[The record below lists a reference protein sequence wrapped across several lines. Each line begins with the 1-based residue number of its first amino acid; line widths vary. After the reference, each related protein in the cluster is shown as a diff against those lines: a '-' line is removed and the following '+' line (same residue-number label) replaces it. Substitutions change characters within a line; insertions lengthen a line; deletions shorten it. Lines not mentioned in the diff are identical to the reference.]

1 MRHRLSRALLG
12 LQPVFL
18 VAPLALLVWPIL
30 ALGWV
35 AAAIVLLVM
44 SVLDLIVAW
53 RGRRRRLSQADDAGQ
68 PTAAPHDAPVEADG
82 PVVTR
87 ADGHPRLWALVDEAA
102 AAAGV
107 APPARIVVQMS
118 TMAAVAPL
126 DPARGAAEGGYELL
140 LSSSLL
146 AEGSVP
152 QLEAILAHELGHVAA
167 PDWGAAIATHHVV
180 ERWTMPLYD
189 ALPPGL
195 LKIGGWVH
203 LRLWLPIEA
212 WANRPAERRA
222 DDVAFR
228 LAGPRT
234 TADALAFTERVDVA
248 LQLLLAAYLPL
259 SARGNRRAVV
269 IDGVHQLLAER
280 HRIEGL
286 LASAEPIRP
295 HWEGDAHPTATARI
309 AAAEKAAAA
318 GRGATADERARHR
331 SQLRAVDLLDGGRQW
346 LADGEVEMLLDDHP
360 LRRAP
365 VVDWAT
371 AVDLGWR
378 AMLADDVHLILDA
391 ATVAADTK
399 GRRTAPTATA
409 PSPVPGPSS
418 AVTARMFLAAVDRLG
433 IGPVVH
439 DPDLGEQDRYQV
451 LIAIAARSL
460 DRAGRLR
467 MVLSWAEEGRPQYFD
482 GTRWWGLGTDV
493 TDEDAAPPV
502 SGSTAAELGP
512 VSLAVR
518 DVATGRA
525 SVGRLF
531 DALTLAGAALDTP
544 LDLNADERAER
555 PGEFL
560 SGHARASVQ
569 SAGQPMGQDWFVIV
583 GSTGVWLVEQPAEEG
598 WALPGERDQR
608 QRDAIEELARVYDTM
623 GRPDQE
629 RWPQSIWIAEEGLA
643 QVRASRIFQPRV
655 ELVAASGDSLE
666 ITLRGAGVQVGYD
679 LYTALDAMAGKR
691 LIAS

>member
-1 MRHRLSRALLG
+1 MRHRLSRAVLW

-18 VAPLALLVWPIL
+18 AAPLALLVWPAL
-30 ALGWV
+30 ARGWV
-35 AAAIVLLVM
+35 TAAIVLVLM
-44 SVLDLIVAW
+44 SALDVVVAW
-53 RGRRRRLSQADDAGQ
+53 RGRARRLSQTDSADKQPDAGG
-68 PTAAPHDAPVEADG
+68 ARADADG

-102 AAAGV
+102 GAAGV
-107 APPARIVVQMS
+107 DPPERIVVQMS

-126 DPARGAAEGGYELL
+126 DPGRGPAAGGYELV

-167 PDWGAAIATHHVV
+167 PDWGDAIATANVI
-180 ERWTMPLYD
+180 ERWTMPFYD
-189 ALPPGL
+189 ALPLGL
-195 LKIGGWVH
+195 LKLGGWFH
-203 LRLWLPIEA
+203 LRLWLLVEA

-234 TADALAFTERVDVA
+234 TAEALTFTDRLDVA

-259 SARGNRRAVV
+259 AARGNRRAVV
-269 IDGVHQLLAER
+269 IDGVRALLAEG
-280 HRIEGL
+280 HRIDGL
-286 LASAEPIRP
+286 LASAEPGGAR
-295 HWEGDAHPTATARI
+295 WEGDAHPPVTARI
-309 AAAEKAAAA
+309 AAAERAAAA
-318 GRGATADERARHR
+318 GRGAAADERAAQRA
-331 SQLRAVDLLDGGRQW
+331 QLRAVDLLDGGRQW
-346 LADGEVEMLLDDHP
+346 LADGEVEMLLDDHA

-365 VVDWAT
+365 VADWGI

-391 ATVAADTK
+391 ATVAADAK
-399 GRRTAPTATA
+399 GRRTVPSAAAPA
-409 PSPVPGPSS
+409 PVPGPSS

-433 IGPVVH
+433 IGQVVH
-439 DPDLGEQDRYQV
+439 DPDLSEEEGYQV
-451 LIAIAARSL
+451 LIAIAARAL

-467 MVLSWAEEGRPQYFD
+467 MTLSWAEEGRPEYFD
-482 GTRWWGLGTDV
+482 GNRWWALGADLTDD
-493 TDEDAAPPV
+493 TPLPSAPGAP
-502 SGSTAAELGP
+502 GAELGP

-525 SVGRLF
+525 SIGRLF
-531 DALTLAGAALDTP
+531 DALGSAGADLDAP
-544 LDLNADERAER
+544 LDLSADERAER
-555 PGEFL
+555 AGEFL
-560 SGHARASVQ
+560 SGHARASVRRGGE
-569 SAGQPMGQDWFVIV
+569 SLGHEWFVIV
-583 GSTGVWLVEQPAEEG
+583 GTTGIWLVEQQPAEEG
-598 WALPGERDQR
+598 WALPSEREQR

-623 GRPDQE
+623 GRPDQV
-629 RWPQSIWIAEEGLA
+629 RWPQSIWIPEEGLT
-643 QVRASRIFQPRV
+643 QVRAARIFQPRV
-655 ELVAASGDSLE
+655 ELIAPGGQTLE
-666 ITLRGAGVQVGYD
+666 FVLRGAGVQVGYD